1 MQGYLARTT
10 YRCVLESISVLLVE
24 DETLIQ
30 TMLEDALTDAG
41 FAVTTASR
49 GEEAVGMLKSPGIT
63 YRALVT
69 DIHLA
74 DELTGWEIAKHARM
88 QNHEMPVIYVT
99 GGGAHEWASHGVP
112 NSILVP
118 KPFAPGQVVM
128 AVSQLLNQGNTP
140 GA

>member
-1 MQGYLARTT
+1 
-10 YRCVLESISVLLVE
+10 VDSISILVVE
-24 DETLIQ
+24 DEALIQ
-30 TMLEDALTDAG
+30 TMVEEALKEAG
-41 FAVTTASR
+41 FQVTMASR
-49 GEEAVGMLKSPGIT
+49 GEEAIGKLDAPDAA

-74 DELTGWEIAKHARM
+74 DDVTGWDVARRGRIL
-88 QNHEMPVIYVT
+88 NAELPVIYVT
-99 GGGAHEWASHGVP
+99 GGGGTEWASHGVP